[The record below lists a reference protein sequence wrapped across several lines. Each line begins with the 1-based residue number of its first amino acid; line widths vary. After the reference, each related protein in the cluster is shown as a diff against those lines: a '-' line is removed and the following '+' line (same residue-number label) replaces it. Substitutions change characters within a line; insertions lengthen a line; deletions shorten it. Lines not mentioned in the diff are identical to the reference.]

1 MRELPRQLSED
12 ELAVLFSGH
21 TRLTEELACRED
33 PLGVAEEVAA
43 ALPEA
48 DQIAA
53 LSAHPRIGEKSDEQ
67 RGRIPPELVELLTA
81 YEDKF
86 GIPFVVFVAGRSREE
101 LVRVLRRRLD
111 RTREEELESGLD
123 ELVAIARDRWTRT

>member
-12 ELAVLFSGH
+12 ELAELFSGH
-21 TRLTEELACRED
+21 TRLTEELARRED
-33 PLGVAEEVAA
+33 PLGVAGEVAA

-53 LSAHPRIGEKSDEQ
+53 LSTHPRIGEKSDEQ
-67 RGRIPPELVELLTA
+67 RGAISPELVELVTA

-86 GIPFVVFVAGRSREE
+86 DIPFVVFVAGRSREE
-101 LVRVLRRRLD
+101 LVPVLRERLE
-111 RTREEELESGLD
+111 RSRGEELQTGLR